1 MARRRL
7 LCDLAVGQRLLQVG
21 NACGGDPGRTEVEF
35 LQVGQAVRYKES
47 QTSDFSLRPVTST
60 DGKIF
65 QSVDEQSTEE
75 RILDASEF
83 GES

>member
-1 MARRRL
+1 M
-7 LCDLAVGQRLLQVG
+7 
-21 NACGGDPGRTEVEF
+21 EF
-35 LQVGQAVRYKES
+35 LQVGQAVRYKKS

-65 QSVDEQSTEE
+65 QSVDEQFTGE